1 MLGVVMKISGPEVE
15 IWGRNPGYLGS
26 ANYRIQIPLDSV
38 VRIGRGKIRPLKP
51 NEQRRE
57 HQQQVQA
64 VKPEREEQAASTPP
78 PPPPEPEPLAKRGP
92 GRPRKNPELEPEA
105 PHRKFSSQLADQAS
119 AMIKP
124 QFGPST
130 VDSESLTSRPTPPD
144 QTDLN
149 PDLLRPLTVKLP
161 SAHDIPRKDQDT

>member
-1 MLGVVMKISGPEVE
+1 MKISGPEVE

-26 ANYRIQIPLDSV
+26 ANYRTQIPLDSV

-51 NEQRRE
+51 NEQRRTP
-57 HQQQVQA
+57 QQ
-64 VKPEREEQAASTPP
+64 KEQSPP
-78 PPPPEPEPLAKRGP
+78 PPPPQPKPPVEPEQPAKRGP
-92 GRPRKNPELEPEA
+92 GRPRKNPEQEPESA
-105 PHRKFSSQLADQAS
+105 HRKFASQLADQAS

-130 VDSESLTSRPTPPD
+130 VDSDSLVSRPTPPD
-144 QTDLN
+144 QTDLD

-161 SAHDIPRKDQDT
+161 SANDIPRKDQDT